1 MIQNR
6 FIWADLS
13 SYEPNKTRRFYEEVF
28 GWRYY
33 DSYDYL
39 TAYKGSTEVVGLYQT
54 PLKFQKMK
62 MPSFWMSYIQV
73 ESVQETIEKARRLG
87 GIIELANLENPIGGI
102 ALIRDT
108 LGAGFTVYEGNSLN
122 SRTVSEENTLIY
134 NELHVSNIQKAVEF
148 YEELFEWKFEWLD
161 NSSVDVYGVQ
171 SNEKIA
177 SIYEIE
183 NSFKGKYE
191 YWVCSFGVKNL
202 EETITKIRKN
212 KGLIIFNEGN
222 RVLCSD
228 GSEAF
233 FYVQQV

>member
-1 MIQNR
+1 M
-6 FIWADLS
+6 D
-13 SYEPNKTRRFYEEVF
+13 V
-28 GWRYY
+28 
-33 DSYDYL
+33 
-39 TAYKGSTEVVGLYQT
+39 LY
-54 PLKFQKMK
+54 
-62 MPSFWMSYIQV
+62 QV

>member
-1 MIQNR
+1 MMQNK

-13 SYEPNKTRRFYEEVF
+13 SYEPNKTKKLYEAVF

-39 TAYKGSTEVVGLYQT
+39 TAYKGSIEVVGLYQT

-73 ESVQETIEKARRLG
+73 DSVQETIEKARELG

-108 LGAGFTVYEGNSLN
+108 SGAGFTVYEGNSLN
-122 SRTVSEENTLIY
+122 SRTVAEENTLIY

-161 NSSVDVYGVQ
+161 NSSVDVHDIL
-171 SNEKIA
+171 SNEKIT
-177 SIYEIE
+177 SIYEID

-191 YWVCSFGVKNL
+191 YWVCTFGVKNL
-202 EETITKIRKN
+202 KETAAKIQKN
-212 KGLIIFNEGN
+212 NGSVLFDEGN
-222 RVLCSD
+222 RILCSD